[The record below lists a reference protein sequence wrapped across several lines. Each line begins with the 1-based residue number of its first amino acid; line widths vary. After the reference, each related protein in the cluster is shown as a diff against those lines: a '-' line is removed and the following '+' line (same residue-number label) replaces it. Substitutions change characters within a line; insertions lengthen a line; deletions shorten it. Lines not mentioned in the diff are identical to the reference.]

1 MNEQTERLTS
11 DTRLRDLFCLVNQIE
26 MAEFDRTAI
35 KTLIA
40 EVAHLKFCKG
50 YDAARDFYRKH
61 FDLNFKETID
71 E

>member
-1 MNEQTERLTS
+1 
-11 DTRLRDLFCLVNQIE
+11 LVNQIE